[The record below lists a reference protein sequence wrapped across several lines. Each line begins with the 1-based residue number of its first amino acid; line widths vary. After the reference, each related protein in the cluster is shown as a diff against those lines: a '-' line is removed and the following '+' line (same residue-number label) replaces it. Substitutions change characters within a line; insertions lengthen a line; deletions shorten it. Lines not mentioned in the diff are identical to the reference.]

1 MSSQSATP
9 DEEKDFVVGV
19 IQLANLFTRRL
30 APLFKQAR
38 ITPQQWGVLTALSD
52 QERPATLVG
61 IARRLLVSKQNMTG
75 MIARLEEL
83 ALISRGDD
91 PNDLRSSRVQLTRR
105 GRQLIDKLTPA
116 YRDWLD
122 QAISDLDED
131 EQRALVSGVARLID
145 KLADEE

>member
-52 QERPATLVG
+52 QGSPATLAG

-105 GRQLIDKLTPA
+105 GKQLIDRLTPA
-116 YRDWLD
+116 YQEWLG
-122 QAISDLDED
+122 QAISDLRDD
-131 EQRALVSGVARLID
+131 EQRALQSGVAKLID
-145 KLADEE
+145 KLADEG